1 MWEPMDFT
9 RYDRVVEHYPA
20 MWPLLVPGY
29 APILGA
35 MLDVVLAR
43 SRRPRELLDLG
54 CGTGAATLAVAP
66 GCEASA
72 TVMLV
77 DGSAP
82 MLRAAQAQVQAHV
95 RGAVA
100 GDFTQ
105 PAVAHLVFGPA
116 RYDLVICSFALHHLT
131 DGDKRQVLEQVAA
144 SLVPGGLLLLADE
157 VANDRPNGWDV
168 VERIRARAIAASLA
182 AGKIDPRFWELE
194 TGLPAERR
202 LPFLPARVDDLTSW
216 LARAGL
222 AVSCPVSILGSAL
235 LLGVRPE

>member
-1 MWEPMDFT
+1 MDFT
-9 RYDRVVEHYPA
+9 RYDRIVEHYPA

-29 APILGA
+29 APILGT

-66 GCEASA
+66 GCDPEAG
-72 TVMLV
+72 VMLV

-82 MLRAAQAQVQAHV
+82 MLRAAQSLVQAHV
-95 RGAVA
+95 RGAVT

-105 PAVAHLVFGPA
+105 PAVAHLAFGA
-116 RYDLVICSFALHHLT
+116 ERYDLVLCSFALHHLT
-131 DGDKRQVLEQVAA
+131 DGDKRHVLDQVAA

-157 VANDRPNGWDV
+157 VATDRPNGWDV
-168 VERIRARAIAASLA
+168 IERIRARVIAASLA
-182 AGKIDPRFWELE
+182 AGKIDPRFWTLE
-194 TGLPAERR
+194 TELAPARR

-235 LLGVRPE
+235 LVALKPE